1 MVASLF
7 KNNFKDK
14 IWSFKLYIPYAFP
27 HFTQCLGKNKQSIA
41 SKRKSASRPSMFCLS
56 SFLKGDSPAIYLS
69 PFPRRWRG
77 ILGTNK
83 LHARSCVCR
92 WDARGELGPRA
103 VHHRY
108 RRARSCSPASAT
120 TNRGQQPAW
129 STSNIVK
136 KKKKKWLWFLTGF
149 KVGTTFEP
157 FKHFVNTLFA
167 DVVRWVSLKFSVFAS
182 ASFVC
187 G

>member
-136 KKKKKWLWFLTGF
+136 KKKKWLWFLTGF